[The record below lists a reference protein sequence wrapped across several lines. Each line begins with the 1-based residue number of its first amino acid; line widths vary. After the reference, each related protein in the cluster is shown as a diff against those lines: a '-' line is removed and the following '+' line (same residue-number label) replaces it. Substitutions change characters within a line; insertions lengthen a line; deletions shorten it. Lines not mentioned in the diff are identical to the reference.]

1 MPPPGIFWRGATRGQ
16 ANACPKAIPHKV
28 DHLPENARET
38 ALARLPGGSGM
49 PDHVHRALGVAYHPG
64 GVGSQQKILQT
75 RAMGTDDDLIG
86 LHLLGHLQHLFLHRA
101 VAGNSVDLQD
111 DSRTSSAPG

>member
-1 MPPPGIFWRGATRGQ
+1 MPEG
-16 ANACPKAIPHKV
+16 NSSKV

-75 RAMGTDDDLIG
+75 RAMGAHDDLIG
-86 LHLLGHLQHLFLHRA
+86 FYLLGHLQHLFLHRA

-111 DSRTSSAPG
+111 DYSRTSSAIQGHPVRQDKLVEDWR